1 MPKRFLV
8 LFARLSVA
16 LLLGLALSAQ
26 AQTVPQWRAYDESAD
41 LAQLAQH
48 ANDSMHFKLLNSKV
62 LDKNALWAPFNSA
75 LTNISEERY
84 QSLKPLILDQSIA
97 TLQAA
102 VASGALDYETLVLF
116 YIYRIRA
123 IESDNSLYLNAIIS
137 LNPDALARARSLDQ
151 QRRQG
156 AVVAMDSLFG
166 MPILLKDNIGFAGMA
181 TTAGAVALQNNVTA
195 NAFIADQ
202 LTEQGAIILGKANLS
217 EWAYFF
223 CNDCPSGYSAMG
235 GQTLNPYGRFDFSTG
250 GSSAGSGAS
259 VAANYAV
266 AAVGSETSGSILSPS
281 SANSLVGLKPTT
293 GSLSRSGIV
302 PISATLDTAGPMA
315 RTVADVV
322 IMFNAMAGYDAADA
336 AMPML
341 TADYQ
346 LEYRTVSLAGKR
358 LGVLNNLSENETYQD
373 AIELLQ
379 ENGASMIA
387 LNLESGPFP
396 RFTEFLGAEM
406 RRDLAKYLT
415 TVAGASVSL
424 TAIDDVQ
431 AFNLQDLDLR
441 APYEQGLI
449 DMMVDMKLSTEEVE
463 ALRDELQSLAR
474 SQLDQLFASN
484 QIDVLLS
491 VNNSNAGL
499 AAMANYP
506 ALTIPAGYEDDGRP
520 VGLTLIAPGFSEQEL
535 IDVGATFETLSRA
548 RFSPFNYQ

>member
-1 MPKRFLV
+1 MSKRFPV
-8 LFARLSVA
+8 LFSRVSVA
-16 LLLGLALSAQ
+16 LLLGFAVTAQ
-26 AQTVPQWRAYDESAD
+26 AQTVPQWSAYDETAD
-41 LAQLAQH
+41 LALLAQH
-48 ANDSMHFKLLNSKV
+48 ADDSMHFKLLNSKV
-62 LDKNALWAPFNSA
+62 LDKNSLWAPFNSA
-75 LTNISEERY
+75 LANFTEERY
-84 QSLKPLILDQSIA
+84 QSLKPLILEQSIA

-137 LNPDALARARSLDQ
+137 LNPDAVARARSLDQ

-156 AVVAMDSLFG
+156 LVVARDSLFG
-166 MPILLKDNIGFAGMA
+166 MPVLLKDNVGFAGMA

-293 GSLSRSGIV
+293 GSLSRTGIV

-322 IMFNAMAGYDAADA
+322 ILFNAMAGYDAADA

-358 LGVLNNLSENETYQD
+358 LGVLNNLSDNTIYQD
-373 AIELLQ
+373 AVDLLQ

-387 LNLESGPFP
+387 LDLENGPFP

-406 RRDLAKYLT
+406 KRDLANYL
-415 TVAGASVSL
+415 AGFAG
-424 TAIDDVQ
+424 TAISLRSIGDVQ
-431 AFNLQDLDLR
+431 AFNAQNPVVR
-441 APYEQGLI
+441 APYAQGLI
-449 DMMVDMKLSTEEVE
+449 DMMVETKLSTAEIE
-463 ALRDELQSLAR
+463 ALREELQSLAR
-474 SQLDQLFASN
+474 SQLDRVFAEHQL
-484 QIDVLLS
+484 DVLLS
-491 VNNSNAGL
+491 VNNGNAGL
-499 AAMANYP
+499 AALANYP
-506 ALTIPAGYEDDGRP
+506 ALTIPAGYLENGRP
-520 VGLTLIAPGFSEQEL
+520 VGLTLIAPGFSEQQL

-548 RFSPFNYQ
+548 RRAAGGYR